1 MIFSSLVFL
10 FLFLPIVL
18 IFYYLVNKKLK
29 NIVLLIASLLF
40 YAWGE
45 PKYVF
50 LMLGSIFF
58 NYIFGIKVA
67 SNNQKEKKTWLIIS
81 IIFNISG
88 LVIFKYS
95 NFLVDNANNLL
106 NININIPT
114 IALPLGISFFT
125 FQTMSYVIDVYK
137 KDGRVQKNIFDLAL
151 YISLFPQLVAGPIV
165 RYQTVDEQISK
176 RSHSCEK
183 FAEGVNR
190 FVCGLAK
197 KVILSNQLGLIAD
210 GVFSTNIASLSI
222 SEAWV
227 GIICYSLQ
235 IYFDFGGYSDMAI
248 GLGKMFGFDFLEN
261 FNYPYISQSVSE
273 FWRRWHI
280 SLSSWFKDYVY
291 IPLGGNRVSPIKQ
304 YRNLF
309 VVWSL
314 TGIWHGANWTFLTW
328 GIYYGILIGIEKAF
342 LDKLLKKAPRIF
354 RHIYLLLLVM
364 IGWVFFR
371 SENIVQASQFI
382 KVLFG
387 IGSNSIYN
395 YSFVSYINESGYI
408 IILAIIF
415 ATPIIPKLKSILKLK
430 IKKLVES
437 DFIYGLHSTFLVS
450 LMFIIVVMLIN
461 STYNPFL
468 YFRF

>member
-18 IFYYLVNKKLK
+18 IFYYLVNQKLK
-29 NIVLLIASLLF
+29 NIVLLIASLFF

-58 NYIFGIKVA
+58 NYIFGLKVA
-67 SNNQKEKKTWLIIS
+67 SNNKKEKKIWLIIS

-88 LVIFKYS
+88 LVIFKYI
-95 NFLVDNANNLL
+95 NFLVDNVNNLL

-151 YISLFPQLVAGPIV
+151 YVSLFPQLVAGPIV
-165 RYQTVDEQISK
+165 RYQTVDEQINK
-176 RSHSCEK
+176 RTHSCEK

-222 SEAWV
+222 SEAWL
-227 GIICYSLQ
+227 GMICYSLQ

-248 GLGKMFGFDFLEN
+248 GLGKIFGFDFLEN

-280 SLSSWFKDYVY
+280 SLGSWFRDYVY
-291 IPLGGNRVSPIKQ
+291 IPLGGSRVSKFKL
-304 YRNLF
+304 YRNLL
-309 VVWSL
+309 VVWFL
-314 TGIWHGANWTFLTW
+314 TGFWHGASWNFIIW
-328 GIYYGILIGIEKAF
+328 GLYFGIFIALEKAF
-342 LDKLLKKAPRIF
+342 LETLLYKGPKF
-354 RHIYLLLLVM
+354 LRHAYLLLIVGL
-364 IGWVFFR
+364 GWVFFR
-371 SENIVQASQFI
+371 ASNIQQAIDFI
-382 KVLFG
+382 KVMFG
-387 IGSNSIYN
+387 FGANSLVN
-395 YSFVSYINESGYI
+395 TTFSTYI
-408 IILAIIF
+408 IDYYYIIF
-415 ATPIIPKLKSILKLK
+415 AALILSTPIVKASKSFLYKLNKNIINNKLSYM
-430 IKKLVES
+430 IH
-437 DFIYGLHSTFLVS
+437 GLLLSTY
-450 LMFIIVVMLIN
+450 MFVVVIMLC
-461 STYNPFL
+461 SSSYNPFL